1 MSTVKY
7 EVRDHIA
14 YVTMDRPEALNALNT
29 ALRDDLRATWHRFRA
44 DEDAWVGI
52 LTGAGDRA
60 FCAGADIKEMRASQN
75 ADGPDP
81 FWLPDDQDRSIE
93 SGFPLYKPV
102 IAAINGHCLG
112 GGMTLAAGCDIRV
125 ASTNATFGFP
135 EVKVGLPTV
144 MGAVWLAKMLP
155 LGRGLE
161 ILLTG
166 RQFSADDLLRSGFLE
181 YVTEPGQVVAKAEEI
196 ARQINA
202 NAPLAVR
209 VTKEVFK
216 RGLNLPMGDA
226 FRFGEAIRRA
236 VRTTEDSREGPRAFT
251 EKRPPR
257 FQGR

>member
-1 MSTVKY
+1 MNTVRY
-7 EVRDHIA
+7 EVRDRIA
-14 YVTMDRPEALNALNT
+14 YLTLDRPAALNALST
-29 ALRDDLRATWHRFRA
+29 ELRDDLRAAWHRFRA
-44 DEDAWVGI
+44 DDQAWVGI
-52 LTGAGDRA
+52 LTGSGDRA
-60 FCAGADIKEMRASQN
+60 FCAGADIKEMRAGQS
-75 ADGPDP
+75 AGGPDP

-125 ASTNATFGFP
+125 AASNARFGFP

-166 RQFSADDLLRSGFLE
+166 RQFSAEEMRQAGFLE
-181 YVTEPGQVVAKAEEI
+181 YVVEPGQAVAKAEEI

-216 RGLNLPMGDA
+216 RGLNMPMSEA

-236 VRTTEDSREGPRAFT
+236 VRTTEDALEGPRAFT
-251 EKRPPR
+251 EKRAPQ
-257 FQGR
+257 FKGR